1 MWAAELPFFRRHPGE
16 GRMNQ
21 RTSQD
26 VDAPTLCMQ
35 MGDDDMEED
44 GCNGRSLELQDGPKR
59 PLQRELEKKTYKCL
73 IDLFQFCLGRLK
85 QQKGW
90 IYRNTPLFI
99 YAHTL
104 YFLCSQFQIPCHFY
118 TV

>member
-1 MWAAELPFFRRHPGE
+1 MWAVELPWNRHPGE

-44 GCNGRSLELQDGPKR
+44 GCNGRSLELQDGPKS
-59 PLQRELEKKTYKCL
+59 PLQRELKKKTTNALL
-73 IDLFQFCLGRLK
+73 ICFNSVLYILNK
-85 QQKGW
+85 KGMDMW
-90 IYRNTPLFI
+90 KYITIYICT
-99 YAHTL
+99 YTL